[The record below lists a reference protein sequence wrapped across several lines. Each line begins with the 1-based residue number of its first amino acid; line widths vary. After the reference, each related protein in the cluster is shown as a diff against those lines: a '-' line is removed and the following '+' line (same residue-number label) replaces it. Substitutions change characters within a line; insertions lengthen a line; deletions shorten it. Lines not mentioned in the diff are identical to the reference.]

1 MDVVWQISSDAGV
14 RNRVLVQMLREEGV
28 RVACEQP
35 EQPEEP
41 SRGIEYASDVQQVIA
56 ILVATGTVTA
66 IQAGVAR
73 FREKYRSAHVTVESD
88 ETDRQRSEPSDH
100 DQTSRS
106 PAGGDPGSGGGADRY
121 VDGAGVADQMR

>member
-35 EQPEEP
+35 EAP

-88 ETDRQRSEPSDH
+88 EADRQRSEPSDH

-106 PAGGDPGSGGGADRY
+106 PAGGDPGSGDEADRY
-121 VDGAGVADQMR
+121 IDGAGVADQMR

>member
-1 MDVVWQISSDAGV
+1 VDVVWQISSDAGV

-28 RVACEQP
+28 RVAS

-41 SRGIEYASDVQQVIA
+41 SRGIEYASDVQQVVA

-73 FREKYRSAHVTVESD
+73 FRERYRSAHVTIESG
-88 ETDRQRSEPSDH
+88 EIDRQRSEPSDH
-100 DQTSRS
+100 DETSRS
-106 PAGGDPGSGGGADRY
+106 PAVRDPGSAGQADRY
-121 VDGAGVADQMR
+121 VDGAGVTDQIR